1 MMRLPYFRFHAPETI
16 AEAARILAGEGPDA
30 MILAGGTDLLPNMK
44 RGQQTPKHLVALRHI
59 QSLRDI
65 RNGSGLTI
73 GAGLSLTALLA
84 NESVQQNYTALWQA
98 AKVVATPQLRNMA
111 TLGGNICLDTRCN
124 FYNQGEEWRKA
135 INYCLKKDGEICW
148 VATSSKTCLAVS
160 STDTAPALIAL
171 GAKIRLVSADNERVV
186 DLKDFYHDD
195 GIDYMG
201 RRADE
206 ILGEVILQPAS
217 GWKSTYWKLRRRGS
231 FDFPILSVAAA
242 VKLSDDGTVEDARI
256 VLGAVASKPM
266 VSTEASKFLI
276 GKKIIDEV
284 IEETGRIATK
294 VARPVD
300 NTDLAPPWRKKMIPV
315 FMSYA
320 LRELRGDNVTAL
332 RQRVAHQARN

>member
-1 MMRLPYFRFHAPETI
+1 MRLPYFRFHAPGSIE
-16 AEAARILAGEGPDA
+16 EAAKILAGEGPDA

-59 QSLRDI
+59 QPLREI
-65 RNGSGLTI
+65 RNGSGLSI
-73 GAGLSLTALLA
+73 GAGLSLTALLG

-124 FYNQGEEWRKA
+124 FYNQGEDWRKA

-148 VATSSKTCLAVS
+148 VATSSKACLAVS
-160 STDTAPALIAL
+160 SSDTAPALVAL
-171 GAKIRLVSADNERVV
+171 GAKIRLVSAEGERVV
-186 DLKDFYHDD
+186 DLKDFYKDD
-195 GIDYMG
+195 GIDYMS

-206 ILGEVILQPAS
+206 ILTQIILKPAS

-256 VLGAVASKPM
+256 VLGSVASKPM
-266 VSTEASKFLI
+266 VSAEATEFLI
-276 GKKIIDEV
+276 GKKIDDEV
-284 IEETGRIATK
+284 IEETGRIATR

-300 NTDLAPPWRKKMIPV
+300 NTDLAPPWRKKVIPV
-315 FMSYA
+315 FLSYA
-320 LRELRGDNVTAL
+320 LRELRGDEVTAL
-332 RQRVAHQARN
+332 RQRVAHQSRN

>member
-1 MMRLPYFRFHAPETI
+1 MMRLPYFRFHAPGSIE
-16 AEAARILAGEGPDA
+16 EAAKILAGEGPDA

-44 RGQQTPKHLVALRHI
+44 RGQQTPEHLVALRHI
-59 QSLRDI
+59 QPLREI
-65 RNGSGLTI
+65 RNGSGLSI
-73 GAGLSLTALLA
+73 GAGLSLTALLG

-124 FYNQGEEWRKA
+124 FYNQGEDWRKA

-160 STDTAPALIAL
+160 SSDTAPALIAL
-171 GAKIRLVSADNERVV
+171 GAKIRLVSAEGERVV
-186 DLKDFYHDD
+186 DLKDFYNDD
-195 GIDYMG
+195 GINYMG

-206 ILGEVILQPAS
+206 ILTQIILEPTS

-266 VSTEASKFLI
+266 VSAEATEFLI
-276 GKKIIDEV
+276 GKKIDDEV
-284 IEETGRIATK
+284 IEETGRIATR

-300 NTDLAPPWRKKMIPV
+300 NTDLAPPWRKKVIPV
-315 FMSYA
+315 FLSYA
-320 LRELRGDNVTAL
+320 LRELRGDEVTAL
-332 RQRVAHQARN
+332 RQRVAHQSRN